1 LLLTSGY
8 IAQRSWP
15 VAANAGL
22 NYLLPAC
29 KNCRQRKLHLNPLMD
44 TKKGSIDIINE
55 VLEACILAYPVSS
68 FIISLYKQYISRG
81 WLTKGQL
88 QGLFA
93 KAQKIQDLTPGKLAA
108 LEALINKMPN
118 RTKSEA
124 PKEAAPLY
132 QRDESAGQLIEAILA
147 KYPQHKRV
155 LFLQAKYNNNEPL
168 SPADLADLKRFG
180 QLLK

>member
-1 LLLTSGY
+1 ME
-8 IAQRSWP
+8 A
-15 VAANAGL
+15 
-22 NYLLPAC
+22 
-29 KNCRQRKLHLNPLMD
+29 
-44 TKKGSIDIINE
+44 KKGSIDIVNE

-88 QGLFA
+88 QGLYS
-93 KAQKIQDLTPGKLAA
+93 KAQVIEDLSPGKLAS

-124 PKEAAPLY
+124 PKEATPLY
-132 QRDESAGQLIEAILA
+132 QKDENTGNLIAAVLE

-155 LFLQAKYNNNEPL
+155 LFLQSKYQNNEPL
-168 SPADLADLKRFG
+168 NAAELADLKRFG

>member
-1 LLLTSGY
+1 
-8 IAQRSWP
+8 
-15 VAANAGL
+15 
-22 NYLLPAC
+22 
-29 KNCRQRKLHLNPLMD
+29 MD
-44 TKKGSIDIINE
+44 AKKGSIDIVNE

-88 QGLFA
+88 QGLYS
-93 KAQKIQDLTPGKLAA
+93 KAQKIDNLAPGKLAA

-124 PKEAAPLY
+124 PKEVKPLY
-132 QRDESAGQLIEAILA
+132 EKDESTGQLIDAILA

-155 LFLQAKYNNNEPL
+155 LFLQAKYRNNEPL
-168 SPADLADLKRFG
+168 SAAELADLKRFS